1 MPQAKSIDEVLTI
14 LEAIITDAEVK
25 GSRTGYFAALYH
37 KVTSQVKDG
46 IARGIFND
54 GPRMER
60 LDVLFANRYLAALDS
75 WQNGQPL
82 TRSWK
87 VALDATQKS
96 SPLILQ
102 HLLLGISAHINL
114 DLGIA
119 AVEVMK
125 PEKPDDIHHD
135 FDTINAILGSL
146 TYEVIHEIDR
156 MSPLLSLIGFHANN
170 TNSFLVQFS
179 MGNARD
185 GAWCFAEE
193 LSQLTDEK
201 YAESIAQ
208 RDTDIAKL
216 GASLVNNSG
225 FLKFTLG
232 IIHLF
237 EWKDPKRIVRELCGY
252 KKEFLTADRIDSR
265 PGKMSWQ

>member
-1 MPQAKSIDEVLTI
+1 MPQAQTIDEVLSI
-14 LEAIITDAEVK
+14 LEIIIADAERN
-25 GSRTGYFAALYH
+25 GNRTGYFAALYH
-37 KVTSQVKDG
+37 KVTSQVKNG

-54 GPRMER
+54 GTRMER
-60 LDVLFANRYLAALDS
+60 LDVLFANRYLEAFES
-75 WQNGQPL
+75 WQNHKPL
-82 TRSWK
+82 TRSWE
-87 VALDATQKS
+87 VAFAATEKS

-125 PEKPDDIHHD
+125 SEKLDNIHHD
-135 FDTINAILGSL
+135 FDTINAIISSL
-146 TYEVIHEIDR
+146 TYEVIHELDR
-156 MSPLLSLIGFHANN
+156 MSPLLSFIGFHANK

-179 MGNARD
+179 IGNARD

-193 LSQLTDEK
+193 LSQLKD
-201 YAESIAQ
+201 AEYTAHIAQ
-208 RDTDIAKL
+208 RDADISRL

-237 EWKDPKRIVRELCGY
+237 EWKDPKRIVRELYGY
-252 KKEFLTADRIDSR
+252 KREFLTADRVS
-265 PGKMSWQ
+265 PPLVK